1 MDNYENLEKWHPTLE
16 QEYAMA
22 LGYSPFI
29 SHPDLCHVDGP
40 GLPTYDEWMEHVKEV
55 VAEYRK
61 KKKNAV

>member
-1 MDNYENLEKWHPTLE
+1 
-16 QEYAMA
+16 MA

-55 VAEYRK
+55 VAEYRN
-61 KKKNAV
+61 KKNAV

>member
-1 MDNYENLEKWHPTLE
+1 M

-29 SHPDLCHVDGP
+29 SHPDLDYVSGP
-40 GLPTYDEWMEHVKEV
+40 GLPTFDEWITHVKEV

-61 KKKNAV
+61 KHAV